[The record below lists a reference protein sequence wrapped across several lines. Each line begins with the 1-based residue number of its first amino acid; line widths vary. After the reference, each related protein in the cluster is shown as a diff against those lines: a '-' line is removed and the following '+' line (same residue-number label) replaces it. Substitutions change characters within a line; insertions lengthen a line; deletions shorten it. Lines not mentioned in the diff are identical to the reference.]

1 MSPCPPLSQV
11 FALRTW
17 EHMQLLHPG
26 CSTPQKSLLP
36 LFGHR
41 SSGMIRGSIR
51 SRQED
56 IFSPK
61 DNSLPQSFIFSPP
74 LPPSLLASRLI
85 PLLPT
90 NEAELEVQVSHCGIK
105 QEVEVHPCLDYTLMD
120 YTLMDYL

>member
-1 MSPCPPLSQV
+1 
-11 FALRTW
+11 
-17 EHMQLLHPG
+17 MQLLHPG

-105 QEVEVHPCLDYTLMD
+105 QEVENVAIPDARKTRLLLKAASTSWVAV
-120 YTLMDYL
+120 